1 MQIGHICTPN
11 VITCPPETTIF
22 AAAKM
27 MKKNHVGTLVVV
39 EEINGMR
46 MPQGIITD
54 RDIVVIVLAE
64 GLDPKS
70 IKVMDIMK
78 TELMTA
84 LATEDIFETIE
95 RMRYKGIRRIP
106 VVDKH
111 GALAGVVS
119 VDDIWKCL
127 AREVA
132 ALSEVT
138 TRQQNRERTHRGQ

>member
-39 EEINGMR
+39 EEINGMH

-70 IKVMDIMK
+70 IKVADIMK

-119 VDDIWKCL
+119 VDDIWKYL
-127 AREVA
+127 ARGVA

-138 TRQQNRERTHRGQ
+138 TRQQNRERTHRGR